1 MPAILPYIGK
11 DANGINSLTW
21 EKGYTAWI
29 THLTDILERDDR
41 AFYKEINTN
50 NSLTQWIQSVFE
62 VQLNSGDVDN
72 RILHLIFLIYI
83 RFGEIINKNNYGS
96 SDGVSNSFMATLD
109 LYALVYSRN
118 NPILLR
124 QFFSTMFKINDKYQ
138 MEYESSVHQLINALE
153 YTYTY
158 ITDITKDITTSSSST
173 TATSDNLIQIGLERI
188 LVVSRLL
195 ETKVFCLNIVLPQLF
210 PVLFSLYNQLNEKF
224 SNIIAT
230 ETNDQHLSPSIGY
243 WIYLIKQ
250 SLVNTFNTMIHIK
263 YLNPIKYMVEQE
275 NGSSNS
281 NNINSNN
288 SNEEKEELND
298 IIQNLSH
305 QILEWLEES
314 KLDTVKTAFV
324 DAPLL
329 ADWQIEWQ
337 ITKQWKQINDDIY
350 HGENEQLNFLIV
362 IFETQIQEMAVESKS
377 SWRSRIKNQSSQID
391 INQYS
396 SENTT
401 NNPSTTTL
409 SHKNATAATYEHDD
423 QQLQSLITTV
433 RDVFPDLGEGFV
445 EECLRVNNNDA
456 EVVIMQL
463 LENNLPSSVT
473 SLDRSMDRMTIKEE
487 NVSSKSILDSR
498 KNIFDNDEF
507 DVFSRGYLQMDKV
520 YLGKKD
526 KGSTKALLDSKTYSK
541 EEKSDMLKRIYDMY
555 EDEID
560 DTYDSIN
567 EVSGPVDITSVD
579 SEGGQALDVVRVK
592 KEQTIDP
599 GLLNESDLVHA
610 FVDHPNVFERSGATR
625 KSAQREA
632 LRKRT
637 NMSDEQLEGWASMF
651 NRNPRKQHIL
661 DKYMLFDGSQ
671 EEISNDVK
679 DKQQSTQKNP
689 KPKPPRSEAQQKAYK
704 DKNKAKIGNHNRKKM
719 HDKKLKT
726 LAPAQN

>member
-1 MPAILPYIGK
+1 
-11 DANGINSLTW
+11 
-21 EKGYTAWI
+21 
-29 THLTDILERDDR
+29 
-41 AFYKEINTN
+41 
-50 NSLTQWIQSVFE
+50 
-62 VQLNSGDVDN
+62 
-72 RILHLIFLIYI
+72 
-83 RFGEIINKNNYGS
+83 
-96 SDGVSNSFMATLD
+96 MATLD
-109 LYALVYSRN
+109 LYALVYSRS

-124 QFFSTMFKINDKYQ
+124 QFFFTMFKMNGKYQ

-158 ITDITKDITTSSSST
+158 ITDITKDITATS
-173 TATSDNLIQIGLERI
+173 TSDNLIQTGLERV

-195 ETKVFCLNIVLPQLF
+195 ETKVFCLNIVLPRLF

-224 SNIIAT
+224 SNVITT
-230 ETNDQHLSPSIGY
+230 ESNDQHLSPSIGY
-243 WIYLIKQ
+243 WVYLIKQ
-250 SLVNTFNTMIHIK
+250 TLVNMFNNMIHIK
-263 YLNPIKYMVEQE
+263 YLNPIKYIVDEE
-275 NGSSNS
+275 NENS
-281 NNINSNN
+281 NNNN

-314 KLDTVKTAFV
+314 KLDTVKTAFI

-337 ITKQWKQINDDIY
+337 ITKQWKQINDDVY
-350 HGENEQLNFLIV
+350 HGENEQLNFLTV
-362 IFETQIQEMAVESKS
+362 IFETQIQEMAVEPKS
-377 SWRSRIKNQSSQID
+377 SWRSRIKNQSSQAD
-391 INQYS
+391 ISQS
-396 SENTT
+396 LSENTT
-401 NNPSTTTL
+401 TNTSTMTL
-409 SHKNATAATYEHDD
+409 SQNNTVITTAYEHDD
-423 QQLQSLITTV
+423 QQLHSLISTV
-433 RDVFPDLGEGFV
+433 RDVFPDLGEGFI
-445 EECLRVNNNDA
+445 EECLRVNHHDA

-463 LENNLPSSVT
+463 LENNLPPSVA
-473 SLDRSMDRMTIKEE
+473 SLDRSMERMTTKEE
-487 NVSSKSILDSR
+487 SVSSKSILDSR

-520 YLGKKD
+520 YLGKKN
-526 KGSTKALLDSKTYSK
+526 KGNAKALLDSKTYSK

-579 SEGGQALDVVRVK
+579 NEGGQALDVVRAK
-592 KEQTIDP
+592 KEQTVDP

-610 FVDHPNVFERSGATR
+610 FVDHPSVFERSGATR

-671 EEISNDVK
+671 EEIGNEVK
-679 DKQQSTQKNP
+679 NKQQSTQKNP